1 MKRTH
6 ALIAVLALM
15 SMTTAAHAANAQERE
30 QGMFPERVVS
40 SQVISPAQWR
50 EDRLSAMLPTAG
62 VGDKAESKQ
71 TRCMAL
77 GKC

>member
-6 ALIAVLALM
+6 VLIAVLALM
-15 SMTTAAHAANAQERE
+15 SMTAAAQVANAQEPE
-30 QGMFPERVVS
+30 QGISLERVVS
-40 SQVISPAQWR
+40 SKTIPAEHLR
-50 EDRLSAMLPTAG
+50 NGRFSAMGLIE
-62 VGDKAESKQ
+62 DKAESKQ

>member
-15 SMTTAAHAANAQERE
+15 SMTTAAQVANARERE
-30 QGMFPERVVS
+30 QGIFLERVVS
-40 SQVISPAQWR
+40 SQVIPPAQWR
-50 EDRLSAMLPTAG
+50 EDRFPAMTPTTA
-62 VGDKAESKQ
+62 GDKAHSKQ
-71 TRCMAL
+71 TRCMSL